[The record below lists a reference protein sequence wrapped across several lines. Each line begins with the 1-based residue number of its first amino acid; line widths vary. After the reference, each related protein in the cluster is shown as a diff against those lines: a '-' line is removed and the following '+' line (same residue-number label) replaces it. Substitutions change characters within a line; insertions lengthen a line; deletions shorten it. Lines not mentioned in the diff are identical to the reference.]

1 MDAFESGRSA
11 NRFLAALPADTF
23 SLIDKSLRAA
33 SYARGTVLFDADDEV
48 NQVYFPHHAMISL
61 VAVMKDGVS
70 IETSTVGREGAAGC
84 MAGLGKHRSFVRG
97 VVQMPGLISSIPTL
111 KFRAVAQESAVL
123 RDFCMRY
130 NEVLLMQAQITASCN
145 CLHTVEQR
153 FCRWLLQSRRAVD
166 DESIPLTQEFM
177 AQMLGVRRSS
187 VSEVAGRLQKNG
199 SIRYVRGRIQI
210 LDKRKL
216 ERCACEC
223 YETINSRTESIWPP
237 ALGQRSGN
245 LSEFV

>member
-1 MDAFESGRSA
+1 MDAFESGRST
-11 NRFLAALPADTF
+11 NRFLAALPPDTF
-23 SLIDKSLRAA
+23 SLIEKSLKTAPF
-33 SYARGTVLFDADDEV
+33 ARGTVLFNADDEV

-61 VAVMKDGVS
+61 VAVMNDGVS
-70 IETSTVGREGAAGC
+70 IETATVGRDGAAGF

-97 VVQMPGLISSIPTL
+97 VVQMPGIISSIPAL
-111 KFRAVAQESAVL
+111 RFRAAAQESEAL
-123 RDFCMRY
+123 RHFCMRY
-130 NEVLLMQAQITASCN
+130 NEVLLLQAQVTASCN
-145 CLHTVEQR
+145 CLHTVEHR

-210 LDKRKL
+210 LDKHKL
-216 ERCACEC
+216 EKCACEC
-223 YETINSRTESIWPP
+223 YETINSRTEIIWPP
-237 ALGQRSGN
+237 R
-245 LSEFV
+245 